1 MRVENE
7 TGKEIATKTLTG
19 DVFQGIAVG
28 GKKVI
33 KWDLKADEVVIKDK
47 IRIAIFARLQV
58 PDNMVANNSQN
69 AVTNSTAT
77 NNSNN
82 SGNAQNNAGTETNNT
97 GNTTKTGTETNNTG
111 NTTNTGTE
119 NNQNANSNNTNQQI
133 KVKSIFGSLVLS
145 TFWPGAG
152 TSRYGSNANAL
163 WGVLGYGC
171 LGGAAYFGYSG
182 LMNYDNYLT
191 ATESSDRNTYY
202 ATVQENLHMVQ
213 NLAIGAAAIW
223 GLEYIRVIAK
233 GSKAKRNA
241 KKQLSGNLSSEL
253 SFVPAYNP
261 YTNGLQAGLKI
272 RF

>member
-1 MRVENE
+1 
-7 TGKEIATKTLTG
+7 
-19 DVFQGIAVG
+19 
-28 GKKVI
+28 
-33 KWDLKADEVVIKDK
+33 
-47 IRIAIFARLQV
+47 
-58 PDNMVANNSQN
+58 
-69 AVTNSTAT
+69 VTNSTAT
-77 NNSNN
+77 TISNN
-82 SGNAQNNAGTETNNT
+82 SGNAQNNVATGNTTKTGTETNNT

-119 NNQNANSNNTNQQI
+119 NNQNTNSNNASQQI

-182 LMNYDNYLT
+182 IMNYDNYLT
-191 ATESSDRNTYY
+191 ATVSADRNTYY
-202 ATVQENLHMVQ
+202 AAVQEDFHMVQ

-253 SFVPAYNP
+253 SLVPSYNP
-261 YTNGLQAGLKI
+261 YTNGLQAGVKI